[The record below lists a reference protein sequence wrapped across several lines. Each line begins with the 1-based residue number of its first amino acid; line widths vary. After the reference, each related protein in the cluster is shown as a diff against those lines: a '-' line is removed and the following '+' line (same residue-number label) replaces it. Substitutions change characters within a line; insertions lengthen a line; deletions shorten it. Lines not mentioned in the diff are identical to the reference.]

1 MRTHSLCGGFFVLSL
16 LLAVSLSIADPDNVV
31 EVVGTGECA
40 DCEENHFKSRQA
52 FSGLHVSIDCKLKDG
67 KIERVGFGEL
77 DDEGKFKVSI
87 PQTLVGDGQ
96 KLKKECYAQLHNAG
110 AVACPAHDGL
120 EAAKIVFKSQTK
132 GTYTFS
138 PSKNLKFSAALCTSK
153 FFWPIFKFPPLPFDP
168 WKKHF
173 HWFLPPP
180 APVYQP
186 PVPVYKPNP
195 PVPVYK
201 PNPPVPVYKPKPP
214 VYEPPVPVYKPQPP
228 VPVYKPKPP
237 VYKPPVPVYKPKP
250 PVYKPPVPVYK
261 PKPPV
266 YKPKPPVYKP
276 PVPVYKPK
284 PPVYKPPP
292 PVYKPKPEPPVYK
305 PKPEPPVYKPKPEP
319 PVYKPKP
326 EPPVYK
332 PKPEPP
338 VYKPKPE
345 PPVYKPKPE
354 PPVYKPKPEPPV
366 VTKPLPPPAP
376 YYPPVIKK
384 PLPPLPKLPP
394 KYFNHPKFGH
404 YPPLPPYHP

>member
-1 MRTHSLCGGFFVLSL
+1 MRLQISLFGGFFVLSL
-16 LLAVSLSIADPDNVV
+16 LFAVSFGNADTF
-31 EVVGTGECA
+31 EVVGIGECA
-40 DCEENHFKSRQA
+40 DCEENHFKTSQA
-52 FSGLHVSIDCKLKDG
+52 FSGLRVSIDCKLEDG
-67 KIERVGFGEL
+67 KIERIGFSEI
-77 DDEGKFKVSI
+77 DDVGKFKVPI
-87 PQTLVGDGQ
+87 PNTFVQT
-96 KLKKECYAQLHNAG
+96 LKKECYAQLHSAA

-120 EAAKIVFKSQTK
+120 EASKIVFKSQTK
-132 GTYTFS
+132 GIYTFS

-153 FFWPIFKFPPLPFDP
+153 FFWPIFKFPPHPFDP

-173 HWFLPPP
+173 HWFLPPQV
-180 APVYQP
+180 PVYQP

-195 PVPVYK
+195 PVYY
-201 PNPPVPVYKPKPP
+201 PPVPVSKPTPP
-214 VYEPPVPVYKPQPP
+214 VYIPAV
-228 VPVYKPKPP
+228 
-237 VYKPPVPVYKPKP
+237 
-250 PVYKPPVPVYK
+250 
-261 PKPPV
+261 PV

-319 PVYKPKP
+319 KPEPPVYKPKPEPPVYKPKPEPKP

-345 PPVYKPKPE
+345 PKPEPPVYKPKPE
-354 PPVYKPKPEPPV
+354 PPVYKPKPEPKPEPPVYEPKPEPPVYKPLPPPVPVYKPTPEPPV
-366 VTKPLPPPAP
+366 VTKPLPLPTP

-384 PLPPLPKLPP
+384 PCPPVPELPP
-394 KYFNHPKFGH
+394 KYLNHPKFGH
-404 YPPLPPYHP
+404 FPPLPPFHP